1 MNIVTDQLAIVA
13 GSVLTF
19 TWNHNI
25 RKKKNKEKWGGIDN
39 LYESPR
45 HGLLI
50 YQNPLRYIRLKYS
63 NEICTRPSVPA
74 WSNDL
79 FLLFTTGP
87 RPTPDGMLG
96 HRMVT
101 PSPCPKFTGS
111 HLNIWEKRG
120 TVEVRS
126 QEQLMTLLSPNL
138 KFSTRNPASLS
149 LLLVV
154 CLRHAGDN
162 RCLIFLATFHNWMR
176 KETRKPV
183 PLTSFVT
190 NTRQLVCF
198 SLQMEKGFWD
208 GSTRWAWD
216 ERTTRWNWDEATLSN

>member
-96 HRMVT
+96 HLAW
-101 PSPCPKFTGS
+101 SPPPAALSSPVAIWTSERREELWKWGLKNNRHDSTEPQPEI
-111 HLNIWEKRG
+111 LN
-120 TVEVRS
+120 
-126 QEQLMTLLSPNL
+126 QESSA
-138 KFSTRNPASLS
+138 F
-149 LLLVV
+149 
-154 CLRHAGDN
+154 
-162 RCLIFLATFHNWMR
+162 IATIGR
-176 KETRKPV
+176 LP
-183 PLTSFVT
+183 
-190 NTRQLVCF
+190 
-198 SLQMEKGFWD
+198 
-208 GSTRWAWD
+208 
-216 ERTTRWNWDEATLSN
+216 